1 MTVPLSQLLQILPIP
16 HLSNHVN
23 LYFLSLPVLKTNMQK
38 KMTINL
44 NLKKNKA
51 QGTHTHTKPTN
62 IQLEP

>member
-38 KMTINL
+38 ND
-44 NLKKNKA
+44 NEFEFKKK
-51 QGTHTHTKPTN
+51 
-62 IQLEP
+62 